1 NDRYSQ
7 ASTYHQLGSVAEELR
22 EYEQA
27 RSHYQQALDIKIEYN
42 DRYSQASTY
51 GQLGLLAETQ
61 EDYAQAQKHLQ
72 QALEIFVEFNDEHSA
87 GVAVSNLIRIYGE
100 TQDNSLLTD
109 VAQCLNAT
117 VEEVTQIF
125 NQLNSEASD

>member
-1 NDRYSQ
+1 MVAQ
-7 ASTYHQLGSVAEELR
+7 ALR

-27 RSHYQQALDIKIEYN
+27 RSHFQQALDIYIEFN

-51 GQLGLLAETQ
+51 GQLGLLAEAE

-87 GVAVSNLIRIYGE
+87 GMTVRNLARVYKE
-100 TQDNSLLTD
+100 TQDNSLIAD
-109 VAQCLNAT
+109 VAQCLNST
-117 VEEVTQIF
+117 VEEVTQLF
-125 NQLNSEASD
+125 NQLNSDDSA